1 MIKEFLEQ
9 RLGIKQFSKTFAVIL
24 LILFLILWL
33 IDSCVMPPYVHSIA
47 TIKVPNITGLSL
59 KKADDIV
66 KNSKLRVADVR
77 EVYNEKVPKGYIIS
91 QLPFAGSEVRE
102 GRRLYITVSR
112 GIEKITVPYVIGKQ
126 ERDAWLDIMRLGFNV
141 GDIEYVERDDKP
153 DGVVLGQSP
162 RYGINLP
169 YGSTITLTVSQ
180 APPEEDT
187 LESSLGLPSSTFED
201 IPLGSARSY
210 TSQFELVLIVINPE
224 FEQTYD
230 NPIIKPD
237 YKRTPLMLY
246 KGDTVWVKI
255 LPIY

>member
-24 LILFLILWL
+24 LLLFLILWL

-47 TIKVPNITGLSL
+47 TMKVPNITGLSL
-59 KKADDIV
+59 KNADDIV

-112 GIEKITVPYVIGKQ
+112 GIEKITVPCVIGKP
-126 ERDAWLDIMRLGFNV
+126 EREAWLDIMRLGFNV

-162 RYGINLP
+162 RCGINLP
-169 YGSTITLTVSQ
+169 YGATITLTVSQ

-187 LESSLGLPSSTFED
+187 LETTLGLPRSTFED

-210 TSQFELVLIVINPE
+210 ASQFELVLRVINPE

-246 KGDTVWVKI
+246 KGDTVWVEI

>member
-1 MIKEFLEQ
+1 MMKEFLEQ

-77 EVYNEKVPKGYIIS
+77 EVYNETVPKGYIIS

-112 GIEKITVPYVIGKQ
+112 GIEKITVPYVIGKL
-126 ERDAWLDIMRLGFNV
+126 ERVAWIDIMRLGFNI
-141 GDIEYVERDDKP
+141 GNIEYVERDDKP
-153 DGVVLGQSP
+153 DGVVLAQYP
-162 RYGINLP
+162 RYGVNLP
-169 YGSTITLTVSQ
+169 YGATINLIVSQ
-180 APPEEDT
+180 APPEAEISLFEGDIT
-187 LESSLGLPSSTFED
+187 LQEARNLASQNSL
-201 IPLGSARSY
+201 I
-210 TSQFELVLIVINPE
+210 LIVINPE
-224 FEQTYD
+224 LIETLD
-230 NPIIKPD
+230 NPVIRPD
-237 YKRTPLMLY
+237 YNRTSYKLR
-246 KGDTVWVKI
+246 KGDTVWVEI
-255 LPIY
+255 VPIY

>member
-59 KKADDIV
+59 KNADDIV

-112 GIEKITVPYVIGKQ
+112 GIEKITVPYVIGKS
-126 ERDAWLDIMRLGFNV
+126 EREAWLDIMRLGFNV

-153 DGVVLGQSP
+153 DGVVLRQSP

-169 YGSTITLTVSQ
+169 YGATITLTVSQ
-180 APPEEDT
+180 APPEADLSMFEGDIT
-187 LESSLGLPSSTFED
+187 LQVGRNLASQNGL
-201 IPLGSARSY
+201 I
-210 TSQFELVLIVINPE
+210 LIVTNPE
-224 FEQTYD
+224 IEQTFTNID
-230 NPIIKPD
+230 PVIRPD
-237 YKRTPLMLY
+237 YNRTSYKLR
-246 KGDTVWVKI
+246 KGDTVWVEI

>member
-1 MIKEFLEQ
+1 MMKEFLEQ

-77 EVYNEKVPKGYIIS
+77 EVYNETVPKGYIIS

-112 GIEKITVPYVIGKQ
+112 GIEKVTVPYVIGKR
-126 ERDAWLDIMRLGFNV
+126 ERDAWLDIMRLGFNI

-153 DGVVLGQSP
+153 DGEVLGQSP
-162 RYGINLP
+162 RYGVNLP
-169 YGSTITLTVSQ
+169 YGATINLTVSQ
-180 APPEEDT
+180 APPEAEISMFEGDIT
-187 LESSLGLPSSTFED
+187 LQEARNLASQNSL
-201 IPLGSARSY
+201 I
-210 TSQFELVLIVINPE
+210 LIVINPE
-224 FEQTYD
+224 LIETLD
-230 NPIIKPD
+230 NPVIRPD
-237 YKRTPLMLY
+237 YNRTSYKLS
-246 KGDTVWVKI
+246 KGDTIWVEI
-255 LPIY
+255 VPIY

>member
-1 MIKEFLEQ
+1 MMKEFLEQ

-77 EVYNEKVPKGYIIS
+77 EVYNETVPKGYIIS

-112 GIEKITVPYVIGKQ
+112 GIEKITVPYVIGKL
-126 ERDAWLDIMRLGFNV
+126 ERVAWIDIMRLGFNI
-141 GDIEYVERDDKP
+141 GNIEYVERDDKP
-153 DGVVLGQSP
+153 DGVVLAQYP
-162 RYGINLP
+162 HYGVNLP
-169 YGSTITLTVSQ
+169 YGATINLIVSQ
-180 APPEEDT
+180 APPEAEISLFEGDIT
-187 LESSLGLPSSTFED
+187 LQEARNLASQNSL
-201 IPLGSARSY
+201 I
-210 TSQFELVLIVINPE
+210 LIVINPE
-224 FEQTYD
+224 LIETLD
-230 NPIIKPD
+230 NPVIRPD
-237 YKRTPLMLY
+237 YNRTSYKLS
-246 KGDTVWVKI
+246 KGDTVWVEI
-255 LPIY
+255 VPIY

>member
-1 MIKEFLEQ
+1 MKEFLEQ

-77 EVYNEKVPKGYIIS
+77 EVYNETVPKGYIIS

-112 GIEKITVPYVIGKQ
+112 GIEKVTVPYVIGKR
-126 ERDAWLDIMRLGFNV
+126 ERDAWLDIMRLGFNI

-153 DGVVLGQSP
+153 DGEVLGQSP
-162 RYGINLP
+162 RYGVNLP
-169 YGSTITLTVSQ
+169 YGATINLTVSQ
-180 APPEEDT
+180 APPEAEISMFEGDIT
-187 LESSLGLPSSTFED
+187 LQEARNLASQNSL
-201 IPLGSARSY
+201 I
-210 TSQFELVLIVINPE
+210 LIVINPE
-224 FEQTYD
+224 LIETLD
-230 NPIIKPD
+230 NPVIRPD
-237 YKRTPLMLY
+237 YNRTSYKLS
-246 KGDTVWVKI
+246 KGDTIWVEI
-255 LPIY
+255 VPIY

>member
-1 MIKEFLEQ
+1 MMKEFLEQ

-77 EVYNEKVPKGYIIS
+77 EVYNETVPKGYIIS

-112 GIEKITVPYVIGKQ
+112 GIEKVTVPYVIGKS
-126 ERDAWLDIMRLGFNV
+126 ERTAWLDIMRLGFNI
-141 GDIEYVERDDKP
+141 GNIEYVERDDKP
-153 DGVVLGQSP
+153 DGVVLAQYP
-162 RYGINLP
+162 RYGVKLPFGATINL
-169 YGSTITLTVSQ
+169 IVSQ
-180 APPEEDT
+180 APPEAEILLFEGDIT
-187 LESSLGLPSSTFED
+187 LQEARNLASQNSLILT
-201 IPLGSARSY
+201 
-210 TSQFELVLIVINPE
+210 VINPE
-224 FEQTYD
+224 LIETLD
-230 NPIIKPD
+230 NPIIRPD
-237 YKRTPLMLY
+237 YNRTSYKLS
-246 KGDTVWVKI
+246 KGDTVWVEI
-255 LPIY
+255 VPIY

>member
-47 TIKVPNITGLSL
+47 TITVPNITGLSL

-162 RYGINLP
+162 RCGINLP
-169 YGSTITLTVSQ
+169 YGATITLTVSQ

-187 LESSLGLPSSTFED
+187 LETTLGLPRSTFED

-210 TSQFELVLIVINPE
+210 ASQFELVLRVINPE

-246 KGDTVWVKI
+246 KGDTIWVEI

>member
-1 MIKEFLEQ
+1 MMKEFLEQ

-33 IDSCVMPPYVHSIA
+33 IDSCVMPPYVHSIG

-77 EVYNEKVPKGYIIS
+77 EVYNETVPKGYIIS

-112 GIEKITVPYVIGKQ
+112 GIEKITVPYVIGKL
-126 ERDAWLDIMRLGFNV
+126 ERVAWIDIMRLGFNI
-141 GDIEYVERDDKP
+141 GNIEYVERDDKP
-153 DGVVLGQSP
+153 DGVVLAQYP
-162 RYGINLP
+162 HYGVNLP
-169 YGSTITLTVSQ
+169 YGATINLIVSQ
-180 APPEEDT
+180 APPEKDT
-187 LESSLGLPSSTFED
+187 LGIPRSTFED

-210 TSQFELVLIVINPE
+210 ASQFELVLKVINPE
-224 FEQTYD
+224 FEQTYE

-237 YKRTPLMLY
+237 YTRTPNMLY
-246 KGDTVWVKI
+246 IGDTVWVEI

>member
-1 MIKEFLEQ
+1 MMKEFLEQ

-77 EVYNEKVPKGYIIS
+77 EIYNETVPKGYIIS

-112 GIEKITVPYVIGKQ
+112 GIEKITVPYVIGKL
-126 ERDAWLDIMRLGFNV
+126 ERVAWIDIMRLGFNI
-141 GDIEYVERDDKP
+141 GNIEYVERDDKP
-153 DGVVLGQSP
+153 DGVVLAQYP
-162 RYGINLP
+162 HYGVNLP
-169 YGSTITLTVSQ
+169 YGATINLIVSQ
-180 APPEEDT
+180 APPEAEISLFEGDIT
-187 LESSLGLPSSTFED
+187 LQEARNLASQNSL
-201 IPLGSARSY
+201 I
-210 TSQFELVLIVINPE
+210 LIVINPE
-224 FEQTYD
+224 LIETLD
-230 NPIIKPD
+230 NPVIRPD
-237 YKRTPLMLY
+237 YNRTSYKLS
-246 KGDTVWVKI
+246 KGDTVWVEI
-255 LPIY
+255 VPIY

>member
-1 MIKEFLEQ
+1 MMKEFLDQ

-77 EVYNEKVPKGYIIS
+77 EIYNETVPKGYIIS

-112 GIEKITVPYVIGKQ
+112 GIEKITVPYVIGKL
-126 ERDAWLDIMRLGFNV
+126 ERVAWIDIMRLGFNI
-141 GDIEYVERDDKP
+141 GNIEYVERDDKP
-153 DGVVLGQSP
+153 DGVVLAQYP
-162 RYGINLP
+162 HYGVNLP
-169 YGSTITLTVSQ
+169 YGATINLIVSQ
-180 APPEEDT
+180 APPEAEISLFEGDIT
-187 LESSLGLPSSTFED
+187 LQEARNLASQNSL
-201 IPLGSARSY
+201 I
-210 TSQFELVLIVINPE
+210 LIVINPE
-224 FEQTYD
+224 LIETLD
-230 NPIIKPD
+230 NPVIRPD
-237 YKRTPLMLY
+237 YNRTSYKLS
-246 KGDTVWVKI
+246 KGDTVWVEI
-255 LPIY
+255 VPIY

>member
-1 MIKEFLEQ
+1 MMKEFLEQ

-77 EVYNEKVPKGYIIS
+77 EVYNETVPKGYIIS

-112 GIEKITVPYVIGKQ
+112 GIEKITVPYVIGKN
-126 ERDAWLDIMRLGFNV
+126 ERQAWIDIMRLGFNI
-141 GDIEYVERDDKP
+141 GNIEYVERDDKP
-153 DGVVLGQSP
+153 DGVVLAQYP
-162 RYGINLP
+162 HYGVNLP
-169 YGSTITLTVSQ
+169 YGATINLIVSQ
-180 APPEEDT
+180 APPEAEISLFEGDIT
-187 LESSLGLPSSTFED
+187 LQEARNLASQNSL
-201 IPLGSARSY
+201 I
-210 TSQFELVLIVINPE
+210 LIVINPE
-224 FEQTYD
+224 LIETLD
-230 NPIIKPD
+230 NPVIRPD
-237 YKRTPLMLY
+237 YNRTSYKLS
-246 KGDTVWVKI
+246 KGDTVWVEI

>member
-1 MIKEFLEQ
+1 MMKEFLEQ

-77 EVYNEKVPKGYIIS
+77 EVYNETVPKGYIIS

-112 GIEKITVPYVIGKQ
+112 GIEKITVPYVIGKL
-126 ERDAWLDIMRLGFNV
+126 ERVAWIDIMRLGFNI
-141 GDIEYVERDDKP
+141 GNIEYVERDDKP
-153 DGVVLGQSP
+153 DGVVLAQYP
-162 RYGINLP
+162 HYGVNLP
-169 YGSTITLTVSQ
+169 YGATINLIVSQ
-180 APPEEDT
+180 APPEAEISLFEGDIT
-187 LESSLGLPSSTFED
+187 LQEARNLASQNSL
-201 IPLGSARSY
+201 I
-210 TSQFELVLIVINPE
+210 LIVINPE
-224 FEQTYD
+224 LIETLD
-230 NPIIKPD
+230 NPIIRPD
-237 YKRTPLMLY
+237 YKRTSYKLS
-246 KGDTVWVKI
+246 KGDTVWVEI

>member
-59 KKADDIV
+59 KNADDIV

-112 GIEKITVPYVIGKQ
+112 GIEKITVPYVIGKS
-126 ERDAWLDIMRLGFNV
+126 EREAWLDIMRLGFNV

-169 YGSTITLTVSQ
+169 YGATITLTVSQ
-180 APPEEDT
+180 APPEADLSMFEGDIT
-187 LESSLGLPSSTFED
+187 LQVGRNLASQNGL
-201 IPLGSARSY
+201 I
-210 TSQFELVLIVINPE
+210 LIVTNPE
-224 FEQTYD
+224 IEQTFTNID
-230 NPIIKPD
+230 PVIRPD
-237 YKRTPLMLY
+237 YNRTSYKLR
-246 KGDTVWVKI
+246 KGDTVWVEI

>member
-169 YGSTITLTVSQ
+169 YGATITLTVSQ
-180 APPEEDT
+180 APPEADLSMFEGDIT
-187 LESSLGLPSSTFED
+187 LQVGRNLASQNGL
-201 IPLGSARSY
+201 I
-210 TSQFELVLIVINPE
+210 LIVTNPE
-224 FEQTYD
+224 IEQTFTNID
-230 NPIIKPD
+230 PVIRPD
-237 YKRTPLMLY
+237 YNRTSYKLR
-246 KGDTVWVKI
+246 KGDTVWVEI

>member
-112 GIEKITVPYVIGKQ
+112 GIEKITVPYVIGKTEQ
-126 ERDAWLDIMRLGFNV
+126 EARIAIMRLGFDV

-153 DGVVLGQSP
+153 NGVVLGQSP

-169 YGSTITLTVSQ
+169 YGATITLTVSQ

-187 LESSLGLPSSTFED
+187 SGISSSTFED

-210 TSQFELVLIVINPE
+210 ASQFELVLRVINPE

-246 KGDTVWVKI
+246 KGDTVWVEI

>member
-1 MIKEFLEQ
+1 MMKEFLEQ

-77 EVYNEKVPKGYIIS
+77 EVYNETVPKGYIIS

-112 GIEKITVPYVIGKQ
+112 GIEKITVPYVIGKL
-126 ERDAWLDIMRLGFNV
+126 ERVAWIDIMRLGFNI
-141 GDIEYVERDDKP
+141 GNIEYVERDDKP
-153 DGVVLGQSP
+153 DGVVLAQYP
-162 RYGINLP
+162 HYGVNLP
-169 YGSTITLTVSQ
+169 YGATINLIVSQ
-180 APPEEDT
+180 APPEAEISLFEGDIT
-187 LESSLGLPSSTFED
+187 LQEARNLASQNSL
-201 IPLGSARSY
+201 I
-210 TSQFELVLIVINPE
+210 LIVINPE
-224 FEQTYD
+224 LIETLD
-230 NPIIKPD
+230 NPVIRPD
-237 YKRTPLMLY
+237 YNRTSYKLR
-246 KGDTVWVKI
+246 KGDTVWVEI
-255 LPIY
+255 VPIY